1 MCLSKKKRN
10 DYKCTTQHIITTK
23 LLSSEKQWESLYTM
37 LESCQVMSVGQSRI
51 WLYAFSTGE
60 CLSLSVRMRD
70 ARTLD
75 LTILHSVHYSL
86 TIEIE
91 HIPPT
96 ISYILDL

>member
-1 MCLSKKKRN
+1 MYNVR
-10 DYKCTTQHIITTK
+10 I
-23 LLSSEKQWESLYTM
+23 LSSHVLSDGP
-37 LESCQVMSVGQSRI
+37 SHI
-51 WLYAFSTGE
+51 WLYASSTGE